1 MDVLPHLALG
11 KVRGLITA
19 VGYLGKVREDVK
31 TPVFLAL
38 NESFDPDPSRMLTQE
53 QANRMETYARL
64 YSDRTKSGTGT
75 CCCLTAT
82 FSAVETT
89 TDPRWPSDEDVLR
102 PKTPVFLALNESF
115 DPDPSR
121 MLTQEQANRMET
133 YARLYSDR
141 TKSGN
146 RRRPRPK

>member
-1 MDVLPHLALG
+1 MNTPYIMPLGFIYRKTEAGTVFLLTNPGESKNLRPDTPVTVWTYSPEHLALG

-19 VGYLGKVREDVK
+19 VGY
-31 TPVFLAL
+31 T
-38 NESFDPDPSRMLTQE
+38 
-53 QANRMETYARL
+53 
-64 YSDRTKSGTGT
+64 
-75 CCCLTAT
+75 TAT

-89 TDPRWPSDEDVLR
+89 TDPRWPSDEEVLR

-121 MLTQEQANRMET
+121 MLTQEQANRMEA